1 MSVYQD
7 QAKECKCCGKHVP
20 LPTTLKEY
28 QGITL
33 CPTSFANVIEYK
45 RIWNLIGSRP
55 TGSIRKHFSDYVQQV
70 VETTINKKENGTL

>member
-28 QGITL
+28 QGGDTL
-33 CPTSFANVIEYK
+33 P
-45 RIWNLIGSRP
+45 
-55 TGSIRKHFSDYVQQV
+55 
-70 VETTINKKENGTL
+70 NKFCQCYRV